1 MVPKCASETVR
12 IHHVLLIVLCENN
25 NVSGASL
32 LVAIH
37 YGKEA
42 EMSRSKRFLA
52 ILKDDKKLLGMFG
65 GIVIDVAVLVAI
77 VVTACVWYLP

>member
-1 MVPKCASETVR
+1 M
-12 IHHVLLIVLCENN
+12 LCENS

-32 LVAIH
+32 LGATP
-37 YGKEA
+37 YSKEA